1 MAKDSMIQAT
11 LKRSAK
17 SALLGAMKSVGAF
30 SRAARSEQR
39 RAQLLILCYHGLS
52 LADEHEWL
60 PKLFITPEGFR
71 ERLQTLRG
79 MGANVL
85 PLGEAIEHL
94 HKGTLPPASVVIT
107 FDDGFY
113 DFLKF
118 GVPLLNEFGM
128 PATLYLTTH
137 YCDYRLP
144 IVNLAL
150 DYVLWK
156 SKKDFVTLPE
166 HGMPEPMPIRN
177 YQERQIVVWKLLA
190 WAEKQGLKTV
200 EKDQLARKI
209 AGLMNVAYESLLD
222 RRMLQIMS
230 PEEAKKTFECGVD
243 LQLHTHR
250 HRTPRDKIL
259 FQREVRDNSEFIQNL
274 TGKTPVHFC
283 YPSGDYCP
291 DFLPW
296 LSEMGVTSATTCE
309 AGMATAQSQDLLLP
323 RFLDDSSVD
332 LLRFQSFVAGV
343 FT

>member
-1 MAKDSMIQAT
+1 MIQAT

-17 SALLGAMKSVGAF
+17 SALLGAMKSVGGF

-39 RAQLLILCYHGLS
+39 RARLLILCYHGLS
-52 LADEHEWL
+52 IADEHEWL

-71 ERLQTLRG
+71 ERLQTLRD
-79 MGANVL
+79 MDANVL
-85 PLGEAIEHL
+85 PLGEAIQHL
-94 HKGTLPPASVVIT
+94 HRGTLPPASVVIT

-118 GVPLLNEFGM
+118 GVPLLSEFQM

-144 IVNLAL
+144 IVNLVL

-156 SKKDFVTLPE
+156 SKREFISLPDQA
-166 HGMPEPMPIRN
+166 MPIRN
-177 YQERQIVVWKLLA
+177 YQERQKVVWKLVERA
-190 WAEKQGLKTV
+190 DKQGLKTP
-200 EKDQLARKI
+200 EKDQMARQI
-209 AGLMNVAYESLLD
+209 ARDLGVDYGPLLD

-230 PEEAKKTFECGVD
+230 PEEAAKTFESAID

-250 HRTPRDKIL
+250 HRTPRDKVL
-259 FQREVRDNSEFIQNL
+259 FQCEIRDNSEYIQRL

-283 YPSGDYCP
+283 YPSGDYCS

-296 LSEMGVTSATTCE
+296 LSEMGVISATTCE
-309 AGMATAQSQDLLLP
+309 PGLAAVQSQDLLLP

-332 LLRFQSFVAGV
+332 LLRFQSFVAGL

>member
-1 MAKDSMIQAT
+1 MIQAT

-52 LADEHEWL
+52 IADEHEWL

-71 ERLQTLRG
+71 ERLQTLRD

-85 PLGEAIEHL
+85 PLGNAIDRL
-94 HKGTLPPASVVIT
+94 HQGTLPPASVVIT

-118 GVPLLNEFGM
+118 GVPLLNEFQV

-156 SKKDFVTLPE
+156 SKREFVTLPE
-166 HGMPEPMPIRN
+166 HGMPEPMPIRH
-177 YQERQIVVWKLLA
+177 YQERQTVVWKLVE
-190 WAEKQGLKTV
+190 WAEKQGLRTV
-200 EKDQLARKI
+200 EKDHMVRTI
-209 AGLMNVAYESLLD
+209 AQMMSVDYGRLLD

-230 PEEAKKTFECGVD
+230 PEEATKTSGAGVD

-259 FQREVRDNSEFIQNL
+259 FQREIQDNSEFIKSV

-283 YPSGDYCP
+283 YPSGDYCS

-309 AGMATAQSQDLLLP
+309 PGLATAQSQDLLLP

>member
-1 MAKDSMIQAT
+1 MIQAT
-11 LKRSAK
+11 LKKSAK

-52 LADEHEWL
+52 IADEHEWL
-60 PKLFITPEGFR
+60 PKLFITPAGFR
-71 ERLQTLRG
+71 ERLQTLRE

-85 PLGEAIEHL
+85 PLGEAINHL
-94 HKGTLPPASVVIT
+94 HQGTLPPASVVIT

-118 GVPLLNEFGM
+118 GVPLLNEFQM

-150 DYVLWK
+150 DYIFWK
-156 SKKDFVTLPE
+156 SKKEFVNLPD
-166 HGMPEPMPIRN
+166 PMPIRN
-177 YQERQIVVWKLLA
+177 YQERQKVVWKLLEQ
-190 WAEKQGLKTV
+190 AENRNTV
-200 EKDQLARKI
+200 EKDQVARQI
-209 AGLMNVAYESLLD
+209 AQDLGVDYSPLLD
-222 RRMLQIMS
+222 RRMLQIMT
-230 PEEAKKTFECGVD
+230 PEEARKTHNAGID

-250 HRTPRDKIL
+250 HRTPRDKTL
-259 FQREVRDNSEFIQNL
+259 FQREIRENSEFIQRI
-274 TGKTPVHFC
+274 TGNTPVHFC
-283 YPSGDYCP
+283 YPSGDYCS

-309 AGMATAQSQDLLLP
+309 PGLATAQSQDLLLP

>member
-1 MAKDSMIQAT
+1 MIQAT
-11 LKRSAK
+11 LKKSAK

-52 LADEHEWL
+52 IADEHEWL
-60 PKLFITPEGFR
+60 PKLFITPEGFL
-71 ERLQTLRG
+71 ERLQTLRD

-85 PLGEAIEHL
+85 PLGPAIDHL

-118 GVPLLNEFGM
+118 GVPLLNEYQM

-150 DYVLWK
+150 DYIFWK
-156 SKKDFVTLPE
+156 SKKEFFNVPD
-166 HGMPEPMPIRN
+166 PMPIRN
-177 YQERQIVVWKLLA
+177 YQERQKVVWKLLEQ
-190 WAEKQGLKTV
+190 AENRNTV
-200 EKDQLARKI
+200 EKDQMARQI
-209 AGLMNVAYESLLD
+209 AQDLNVDYSLLLD

-230 PEEAKKTFECGVD
+230 PEEAIQTHNAGVD

-259 FQREVRDNSEFIQNL
+259 FQREIRDNREFIQNI
-274 TGKTPVHFC
+274 TGSTPVHFC

-309 AGMATAQSQDLLLP
+309 PGLAAAQSQDLLLP

-343 FT
+343 FTGTR